1 MENAISTNNLT
12 KVYKGFALGPVNIE
26 IPKGYI
32 TGIIGRNGAG
42 KSTLIESVTG
52 TISLS
57 GGSAEI
63 LGMPLCGNEPRIKE
77 RLGIA
82 LGGGRF
88 YDGVTV
94 RNMTK
99 LIKRFY
105 KSWDDTTFE
114 RYIRQFGIDT
124 DKKIKELSTGL
135 REKYNIALALS
146 HNADII
152 VMDEP
157 SSGLDPIARGELMD
171 IFAEV
176 IEDENK
182 TIVLSTHITSDLD
195 RIADYIIMIEDGKV
209 LFSMAK
215 DELLDTHRI
224 VKGGVQDLTDE
235 VKASLIACK
244 VGGHGFS
251 GLTAN
256 AGKLGGGLLLEKPSV
271 EDIMRFYVMN
281 TEVR

>member
-1 MENAISTNNLT
+1 MKNAISINNLT
-12 KVYKGFALGPVNIE
+12 KVYNGFTLGPVNIE
-26 IPKGYI
+26 IPEGYI

-42 KSTLIESVTG
+42 KSTLIESMTG
-52 TISLS
+52 VIPLS
-57 GGSAEI
+57 GGSAEV
-63 LGMPLCGNEPRIKE
+63 LGMPLGGNEPRIKE
-77 RLGIA
+77 RLGIV
-82 LGGGRF
+82 LGGGKF
-88 YDGVTV
+88 YEGVTV
-94 RNMTK
+94 QNMTK
-99 LIKRFY
+99 MIKRFY
-105 KSWDDTTFE
+105 KNWDDAAFE
-114 RYIRQFGIDT
+114 RYTRQFGIDE

-152 VMDEP
+152 IMDEP

-176 IEDENK
+176 IEDETK

-195 RIADYIIMIEDGKV
+195 RIADYIIMIENGRI
-209 LFSMAK
+209 LFSMPK

-235 VKASLIACK
+235 VKASLIAYK
-244 VGGHGFS
+244 IGGHGFS

-256 AGKLGGGLLLEKPSV
+256 AGELSGGLLLEKPSV

-281 TEVR
+281 TEV